1 MNSSKVIKIELANKS
16 APAWVNADLLVPEH
30 SHQAQASNSD
40 KNQPVF
46 SIPVGS
52 VGHPLQPGPE
62 NVIKVRLDEGPMRLH
77 WVNDSLTLLDAE
89 GTLHA
94 ELHVKLTLPM
104 ASPVPPLSPDIQILG
119 VKYLQYLRPS
129 LAAQIRSLRNLRNAE
144 IRETGGGSGPREA
157 GFHKSA

>member
-1 MNSSKVIKIELANKS
+1 MVGPLFFRHFGMASDFLSNLERIWTARFFVSTERTPEGSSEIKWLFSLELANKS

-52 VGHPLQPGPE
+52 AGHPLQPGPE

-77 WVNDSLTLLDAE
+77 WVNEFVNTHSRALLSL
-89 GTLHA
+89 
-94 ELHVKLTLPM
+94 LTRHPT
-104 ASPVPPLSPDIQILG
+104 V
-119 VKYLQYLRPS
+119 R
-129 LAAQIRSLRNLRNAE
+129 
-144 IRETGGGSGPREA
+144 
-157 GFHKSA
+157 